1 MSNLEVHPLIWL
13 GLGEVNLSHLFGK
26 CKHYKMQRIF
36 STLKIEKVGK
46 CGLIRLNRPRKYNA
60 ISIEMFQEI
69 PQGDFFLLK

>member
-1 MSNLEVHPLIWL
+1 MLDPRVHPFIWL
-13 GLGEVNLSHLFGK
+13 GLSEVVLSHLFGK

-46 CGLIRLNRPRKYNA
+46 CGLIRLDRPRKYNA

-69 PQGDFFLLK
+69 PQGDFVLLK